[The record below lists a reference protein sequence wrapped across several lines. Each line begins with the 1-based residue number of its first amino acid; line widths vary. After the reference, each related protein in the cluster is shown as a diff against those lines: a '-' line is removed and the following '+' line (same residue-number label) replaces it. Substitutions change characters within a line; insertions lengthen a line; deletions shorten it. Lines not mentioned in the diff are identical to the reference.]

1 MASEA
6 LSNIRSLEDV
16 VYLLNIL
23 FTNLNNLDRVY
34 YDMFINPVPMD
45 IELERYNELGELVTI
60 TLPNR
65 AKDKLQTYIGTGD
78 PNGQQA
84 APEGSMYL
92 NKDNLT
98 LWFKSKGSDSQNWI
112 MLWDIEH
119 LNYLAPDGDGS
130 QLQNL
135 NATNINTGILKVANG
150 GTGTNSLTGLIKGN
164 GLLPFTSA
172 VEGTDYIKEDTF
184 IGMISFFPKNQQTTR
199 GWLRC
204 DGAAY
209 NRLDYPKL
217 ASYLGIS
224 TEQFNVPDLMGYFIR
239 CYGGNSG
246 DVNIEQ
252 TEAIGPHTHEYSGTI
267 ASSGGHTHEI
277 LPNVPVY
284 TQVSSG
290 AYITSGTPVA
300 NLSQTYLNIAASSGQ
315 HTHNYSGTT
324 DNNSGLE
331 NRPTNK
337 ALVTMIRCD
346 LR

>member
-112 MLWDIEH
+112 MLWDMEH

-135 NATNINTGILKVANG
+135 NATSINTGILKVANG
-150 GTGTNSLTGLIKGN
+150 GTGANSLTGLIKGN

-252 TEAIGPHTHEYSGTI
+252 TESIGPHNHDYSGTI
-267 ASSGGHTHEI
+267 ASSGGHTHDI
-277 LPNVPVY
+277 TPNALAGG
-284 TQVSSG
+284 SSIPLQG
-290 AYITSGTPVA
+290 GVGWNGNVTT
-300 NLSQTYLNIAASSGQ
+300 LKTLASSGQ
-315 HTHNYSGTT
+315 HTHSYSGTT
-324 DNNSGLE
+324 DNNLGLE

-337 ALVTMIRCD
+337 ALVPMIRCD